1 MRTASSSLPAHDF
14 ASILANSSIPGTA
27 GYSVDASVTSGLAA
41 LPAFRHEFDVGLSG
55 PGIGIITS
63 SMAIGNAC
71 ASLFQWLSDI
81 IGRRGTT
88 CLGSAIMLLGAILQ
102 SVAQNK
108 ATFIVGRLFVGMGAS
123 LSGTV
128 GPLYMT
134 EIAPSC
140 YRGRLVGIF
149 AACNNLGGI
158 LMSGLLLVGSYMSG
172 NWSWRMPI
180 MVQIAPAF
188 LVMVLVYPLTPESPR
203 YLVSRGRVDE
213 ARQVIAKYQ
222 TTSEDID
229 QPLVRIQI
237 QQIEESL
244 SRMDVKPW
252 DYRTFWNSRSGKR
265 RLWIIFLYSVF
276 QQWNGTGLLGTY
288 LPAVLSLVG
297 ITNAHAQL
305 GINVGQ
311 SALSCVANLG
321 GSTFVDRVR
330 RRTLLMGSLGLYIT
344 FFVLM
349 TLFSGLFNEGIAKH
363 AMGIMIIV
371 TIYTSTLSTGLFGKH
386 SLSLNSDDLHDL

>member
-1 MRTASSSLPAHDF
+1 
-14 ASILANSSIPGTA
+14 
-27 GYSVDASVTSGLAA
+27 
-41 LPAFRHEFDVGLSG
+41 
-55 PGIGIITS
+55 
-63 SMAIGNAC
+63 
-71 ASLFQWLSDI
+71 
-81 IGRRGTT
+81 
-88 CLGSAIMLLGAILQ
+88 
-102 SVAQNK
+102 
-108 ATFIVGRLFVGMGAS
+108 
-123 LSGTV
+123 
-128 GPLYMT
+128 
-134 EIAPSC
+134 
-140 YRGRLVGIF
+140 
-149 AACNNLGGI
+149 
-158 LMSGLLLVGSYMSG
+158 
-172 NWSWRMPI
+172 
-180 MVQIAPAF
+180 
-188 LVMVLVYPLTPESPR
+188 
-203 YLVSRGRVDE
+203 
-213 ARQVIAKYQ
+213 
-222 TTSEDID
+222 
-229 QPLVRIQI
+229 
-237 QQIEESL
+237 
-244 SRMDVKPW
+244 MDVKPW

-386 SLSLNSDDLHDL
+386 SISLNSDDIHDL